1 MAEVQPLTSQQPE
14 KTTRL
19 PLILGLVGLIL
30 ILFMTAMV
38 AFYNFHYPSLNGEVR
53 VEGSRIYITNNS
65 DYEWKEV
72 RLLLNTDYKLSTP
85 VLLPHTTYSPVLSEF
100 KKDDGTKFN
109 VDAAL
114 VDLYVTAITPD
125 KQTISNIFKF

>member
-38 AFYNFHYPSLNGEVR
+38 AFYNFHYTSLNGEVR

-65 DYEWKEV
+65 DYEWTEV

-100 KKDDGTKFN
+100 KKDDGTKFSVN
-109 VDAAL
+109 AAL
-114 VDLYVTAITPD
+114 VDLYITAITPD